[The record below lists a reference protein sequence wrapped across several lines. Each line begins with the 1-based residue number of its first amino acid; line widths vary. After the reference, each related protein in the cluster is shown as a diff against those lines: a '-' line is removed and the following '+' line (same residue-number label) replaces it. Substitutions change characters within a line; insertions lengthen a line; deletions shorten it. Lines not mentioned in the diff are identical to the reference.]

1 MPYDFFLSRYFEA
14 YVTETEEFC
23 KSLVNDTPV
32 PCTGIDGLVALV
44 MSLAA
49 DKSAAEN
56 RWVKFSE
63 IIEQVYCSS
72 PTECSLIAN
81 DEMFP
86 EGFKPSSDIA
96 DLGKIVLPDVD
107 EQKEISE
114 GSLMDRFKQAVGL

>member
-114 GSLMDRFKQAVGL
+114 GSFMDRFKQAVGL